1 MGAGHPMGLL
11 CCEGVIAP
19 EAVGLMDGGRAM
31 RLLCPDRVDGG
42 AGLYGVDALS
52 WDEVKT
58 ASGSLS

>member
-1 MGAGHPMGLL
+1 MGLL

-19 EAVGLMDGGRAM
+19 EAVGLMDGGRAV
-31 RLLCPDRVDGG
+31 RQLCPDRVDGG